1 MNKKVLTLC
10 AGFLL
15 AGGLNAFA
23 VSSIVIPIGEKAKE
37 LKSDKAYFFVNDR
50 SDMSGTL
57 DFVYGHEDVEGQDGH
72 IKELLYRGTG
82 TINEED
88 IDKYLWYVEEIKVD
102 GELGN
107 KYGYKLTNK
116 ATGKQLIFN
125 KDGSVDTN
133 YTDNKDLPAQS
144 GFFVFDGYRQ
154 FAKKQAGDKTYDG
167 YQIYDGTKYTDA
179 TTQLVLATGPDR
191 LIRWS
196 DASSSTSSL
205 DFYEYEDQEMGDN
218 LNDLYNSIGFNF
230 GIAGEED
237 GKVNNIFDQEG
248 VRIRA
253 IKLNNDVASN
263 DPTER
268 EFKFLKGTYFVTDYP
283 SDIKS
288 VDPSYADLMNCTF
301 IAASPILN
309 DNNDAAKRKTGEG
322 FQLVTVSA
330 RDKEAFNNYTGTD
343 KSRMSARNQVS
354 VYNACFTAYADADG
368 HIDLSLADFRFRP
381 DATKTEQTSADG
393 TIRFAVTDKAGDDH
407 SEKYLTTIVSST
419 PNYYFVYKET
429 NTVTA
434 TEFLNEN
441 AKKVYTFTFVAEDED
456 EGEEVDGKY
465 LYAPAYQ
472 VNNDNVVYAKGAAF
486 VDENLPEA
494 QWIVTDVTVSDDA
507 KNNTVEFTNRANNSI
522 YFAAKMYK
530 ESDGSYTIGLDNTN
544 SSFVKYTNLTVNAK
558 GDIVKAT
565 NQPDLQASRF
575 NLKEV
580 STDKFAGTWNVAD
593 ETEVTML
600 FARDNTP
607 TSNKLY
613 VQRELNDDNK
623 QTMDLSVSKD
633 LSDAVQFQLIK
644 SKDSLVITNPYA
656 YKVGD
661 EIAYAT
667 EGDTIAYYTY
677 QLKAFQDGVAITDG
691 TNEQYLHYESS
702 AYKLAKDKD
711 EFIIKEN
718 VDGSIALLP
727 VTVKTDTKANIKTA
741 YKHSQAVVLAS
752 WKNESNDLD
761 DFSYDPDK
769 TNHEKIKK
777 DFLNQ
782 EVRAK
787 YIKTYLNLEAP
798 EVSLDTDKSYVQIKS
813 EVGETYLAKNDEN
826 DAIMA
831 AVAETPMTL
840 RVFATDTKKEV
851 PSFYIATDWNENGE
865 RMFMFNPVDS
875 VDYYVAEGEFNKK
888 YQWDE
893 ETNKVIFKQAYLDEN
908 LANLDTL
915 VTEIKGEKATIA
927 QEADNNKKVQAGLD
941 KFKFQIVLA
950 EDDDNLYWIRQ
961 NGKYLRSLNGKL
973 TLSEG
978 RTEALKVEIADTDM
992 PTANES
998 INAADE
1004 AVKVVATNGAVI
1016 VKGAEGKNV
1025 VVSTILG
1032 KVVAN
1037 EVLNSDNETIA
1048 APAGIV
1054 VVSVDGESFKVAV
1067 K

>member
-15 AGGLNAFA
+15 AGSAFTSVNAENFEEA
-23 VSSIVIPIGEKAKE
+23 AKVKDGVFLVYVNGKQDISTDANIKNSDILSPDAEKNFHVVASEENK
-37 LKSDKAYFFVNDR
+37 KDKANLWKVTEKKDNGKLLGYTLTNLNGVTLSVTDKDDKVTYATFCGNEIALWFDLDEKKGFFGV
-50 SDMSGTL
+50 SDDADADG
-57 DFVYGHEDVEGQDGH
+57 DVTKTNSVWRYNLQQVKD
-72 IKELLYRGTG
+72 
-82 TINEED
+82 
-88 IDKYLWYVEEIKVD
+88 EEITD
-102 GELGN
+102 DT
-107 KYGYKLTNK
+107 KLN
-116 ATGKQLIFN
+116 
-125 KDGSVDTN
+125 
-133 YTDNKDLPAQS
+133 
-144 GFFVFDGYRQ
+144 
-154 FAKKQAGDKTYDG
+154 
-167 YQIYDGTKYTDA
+167 
-179 TTQLVLATGPDR
+179 
-191 LIRWS
+191 
-196 DASSSTSSL
+196 
-205 DFYEYEDQEMGDN
+205 E
-218 LNDLYNSIGFNF
+218 LYNSTGFNLALNGDF
-230 GIAGEED
+230 D
-237 GKVNNIFDQEG
+237 DVDNIFENQ
-248 VRIRA
+248 RIKA
-253 IKLNNDVASN
+253 IHLDGTGVASN
-263 DPTER
+263 ENRDFVFPA
-268 EFKFLKGTYFVTDYP
+268 GTYFVTETP
-283 SDIKS
+283 AG
-288 VDPSYADLMNCTF
+288 SYDAATDKYEYLQNCTF
-301 IAASPILN
+301 IVVSPSTN
-309 DNNDAAKRKTGEG
+309 DINDADKRKAGEG
-322 FQLVTVSA
+322 FQLTTVSGRA
-330 RDKEAFNNYTGTD
+330 LQMYTGE
-343 KSRMSARNQVS
+343 SEERMSQGEDVS
-354 VYNACFTAYADADG
+354 VYNACFKVVRHPDG
-368 HIDLSLADFRFRP
+368 RLDLSLPVLRFN
-381 DATKTEQTSADG
+381 E
-393 TIRFAVTDKAGDDH
+393 
-407 SEKYLTTIVSST
+407 
-419 PNYYFVYKET
+419 
-429 NTVTA
+429 TA
-434 TEFLNEN
+434 TATSQSTKENIHLGVTKKVGYEDEYLSTSGATATYAFVFKEVASVKATTLLNEK
-441 AKKVYTFTFVAEDED
+441 AKAVYTFQFVSEDEA
-456 EGEEVDGKY
+456 VDGKY
-465 LYAPAYQ
+465 LYSNAYSYSG
-472 VNNDNVVYAKGAAF
+472 DAALYAKGAAF
-486 VDENLPEA
+486 VNTDLPET
-494 QWIVTDVTVSDDA
+494 QWVITDVD
-507 KNNTVEFTNRANNSI
+507 VEGESYNIKFVNRADKGVSFI
-522 YFAAKMYK
+522 AKLYAEEGDDTYSLALVENQQDYQVSVLSVNK
-530 ESDGSYTIGLDNTN
+530 E
-544 SSFVKYTNLTVNAK
+544 
-558 GDIVKAT
+558 GDIVKDEETPSYPLHEAWVKLEQVT
-565 NQPDLQASRF
+565 PD
-575 NLKEV
+575 KY
-580 STDKFAGTWNVAD
+580 AGTWNVAD

-613 VQRELNDDNK
+613 VSNLNEDGETTNNLVV
-623 QTMDLSVSKD
+623 TNNLSEA
-633 LSDAVQFQLIK
+633 LQFQLVK
-644 SKDSLVITNPYA
+644 SKDSTVITNPCA
-656 YKVGD
+656 YKEGD
-661 EIAYAT
+661 VIKFT
-667 EGDTIAYYTY
+667 SVTDTIAYYTY
-677 QLKAFQDGVAITDG
+677 ELEAYYDGVSLDKFLA
-691 TNEQYLHYESS
+691 YSS
-702 AYKLAKDKD
+702 GEYVLAGNGAN
-711 EFIIKEN
+711 FIIKEN
-718 VDGSIALLP
+718 VDGSFSLIEKEYSKELALVVEDWNADKEDATIKDFADGKHGIERDKMTELM
-727 VTVKTDTKANIKTA
+727 KAN
-741 YKHSQAVVLAS
+741 
-752 WKNESNDLD
+752 
-761 DFSYDPDK
+761 
-769 TNHEKIKK
+769 
-777 DFLNQ
+777 
-782 EVRAK
+782 

>member
-23 VSSIVIPIGEKAKE
+23 ESLPIGGPASEIKSDQWYYLVDNQSTKWVYGFLQDENDENKVIESVIPLAASTLEEGE
-37 LKSDKAYFFVNDR
+37 YN
-50 SDMSGTL
+50 
-57 DFVYGHEDVEGQDGH
+57 
-72 IKELLYRGTG
+72 
-82 TINEED
+82 N
-88 IDKYLWYVEEIKVD
+88 YLWKVELVTLSAANESPV
-102 GELGN
+102 

-116 ATGKQLIFN
+116 GIPNRQLFFN
-125 KDGSVDTN
+125 TDGTVDTDYSDAN
-133 YTDNKDLPAQS
+133 PEAVGQGTIFLQGGVKYTGTSAKFYAGISYPN
-144 GFFVFDGYRQ
+144 GVDGLL
-154 FAKKQAGDKTYDG
+154 ALTNGSTAAGDKL
-167 YQIYDGTKYTDA
+167 GTWPSANSYTF
-179 TTQLVLATGPDR
+179 
-191 LIRWS
+191 
-196 DASSSTSSL
+196 
-205 DFYEYEDQEMGDN
+205 DFYEYKDVEMGDN
-218 LNDLYNSIGFNF
+218 LNELYNSIGFNF

-237 GKVNNIFDQEG
+237 GKVDNIFDQEG

>member
-15 AGGLNAFA
+15 AGSAFTSVNAENFEEA
-23 VSSIVIPIGEKAKE
+23 AKVKDGVFLVYVNGKQDISTDANIKNSDILSPDAEKNFHVVASEENK
-37 LKSDKAYFFVNDR
+37 KDKANLWKVTEKKDNGKLLGYTLTNLNGVTLSVTDKDDKVTYATFCGNEIALWFDLDEKKGFFGV
-50 SDMSGTL
+50 SD
-57 DFVYGHEDVEGQDGH
+57 DADGNVT
-72 IKELLYRGTG
+72 KTNSVWRYNLQQVK
-82 TINEED
+82 D
-88 IDKYLWYVEEIKVD
+88 EEITD
-102 GELGN
+102 DT
-107 KYGYKLTNK
+107 KLN
-116 ATGKQLIFN
+116 
-125 KDGSVDTN
+125 
-133 YTDNKDLPAQS
+133 
-144 GFFVFDGYRQ
+144 
-154 FAKKQAGDKTYDG
+154 
-167 YQIYDGTKYTDA
+167 
-179 TTQLVLATGPDR
+179 
-191 LIRWS
+191 
-196 DASSSTSSL
+196 
-205 DFYEYEDQEMGDN
+205 E
-218 LNDLYNSIGFNF
+218 LYNSTGFNLALNGDF
-230 GIAGEED
+230 D
-237 GKVNNIFDQEG
+237 DVDNIFENQ
-248 VRIRA
+248 RIKA
-253 IKLNNDVASN
+253 IHLDGTGVASN
-263 DPTER
+263 ENRDFVFPA
-268 EFKFLKGTYFVTDYP
+268 GTYFVTETP
-283 SDIKS
+283 AG
-288 VDPSYADLMNCTF
+288 SYDAATDKYEYLQNCTF
-301 IAASPILN
+301 IVVSPSTN
-309 DNNDAAKRKTGEG
+309 DINDADKRKAGEG
-322 FQLVTVSA
+322 FQLTTVSGRA
-330 RDKEAFNNYTGTD
+330 LQMYTGE
-343 KSRMSARNQVS
+343 SEERMSQGEDVS
-354 VYNACFTAYADADG
+354 VYNACFKVVRHPDG
-368 HIDLSLADFRFRP
+368 RLDLSLPVLRFN
-381 DATKTEQTSADG
+381 E
-393 TIRFAVTDKAGDDH
+393 
-407 SEKYLTTIVSST
+407 
-419 PNYYFVYKET
+419 
-429 NTVTA
+429 TA
-434 TEFLNEN
+434 TATSQSTKENIHLGVTKKVGYEDEYLSTSGATATYAFVFKEVASVKATTLLNEK
-441 AKKVYTFTFVAEDED
+441 AKAVYTFQFVSEDEA
-456 EGEEVDGKY
+456 VDGKY
-465 LYAPAYQ
+465 LYSNAYKG
-472 VNNDNVVYAKGAAF
+472 DDALYAKGAAF
-486 VDENLPEA
+486 VNTDLPET
-494 QWIVTDVTVSDDA
+494 QWVITDVD
-507 KNNTVEFTNRANNSI
+507 VEGESYNIKFVNRADKSVT
-522 YFAAKMYK
+522 FTAKLYAEEGDDTYSLALVEDQQKDKQVTVLSVNK
-530 ESDGSYTIGLDNTN
+530 E
-544 SSFVKYTNLTVNAK
+544 
-558 GDIVKAT
+558 GDIVKDEETSSYPLHEAWVKLEQVT
-565 NQPDLQASRF
+565 PD
-575 NLKEV
+575 KY
-580 STDKFAGTWNVAD
+580 AGTWNVAD

-613 VQRELNDDNK
+613 VSNLDEDGDPTPNDLVVTNN
-623 QTMDLSVSKD
+623 LSEA
-633 LSDAVQFQLIK
+633 LQFQLVK
-644 SKDSLVITNPYA
+644 SKDSTVITNPCA
-656 YKVGD
+656 YKEGD
-661 EIAYAT
+661 VIKFT
-667 EGDTIAYYTY
+667 SVTDTIAYYTY
-677 QLKAFQDGVAITDG
+677 KLEAYYDGVSLNKFLVSISD
-691 TNEQYLHYESS
+691 E
-702 AYKLAKDKD
+702 YKLGNTGAD
-711 EFIIKEN
+711 FIIKEN
-718 VDGSIALLP
+718 VDGSIALLENTYGQP
-727 VTVKTDTKANIKTA
+727 KALVVEDWNTDKEDATI
-741 YKHSQAVVLAS
+741 
-752 WKNESNDLD
+752 
-761 DFSYDPDK
+761 
-769 TNHEKIKK
+769 K
-777 DFLNQ
+777 DFADGKHGIERDKMTELMEAN
-782 EVRAK
+782 